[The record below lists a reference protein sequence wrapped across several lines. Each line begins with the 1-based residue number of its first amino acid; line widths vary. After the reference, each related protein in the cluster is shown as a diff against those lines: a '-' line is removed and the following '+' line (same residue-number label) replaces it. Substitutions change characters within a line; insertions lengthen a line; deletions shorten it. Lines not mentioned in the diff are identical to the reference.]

1 MSNNIIYNQ
10 NPFHINSTNQKTKMG
25 KTWRKLGLAYIQY
38 SNIAA
43 QTLRTSLKQPELEA
57 AKVRNVTS
65 VTFTKW
71 LNGKP
76 VRERLQKA

>member
-1 MSNNIIYNQ
+1 
-10 NPFHINSTNQKTKMG
+10 MG

-43 QTLRTSLKQPELEA
+43 QTLRTSLKQPELDEA
-57 AKVRNVTS
+57 KARSLSS

-71 LNGKP
+71 MNGRP
-76 VRERLQKA
+76 VRERLEKA